1 MSSLKLRAV
10 CTLASL
16 SMMAVGACSNS
27 SDAVSRLAAP
37 SNSSGDVVAMVAV
50 PEQIAQVCKA
60 GSSPS
65 GTYTF
70 TTVAS
75 GSANTGDL
83 VTSPVTITVVQ
94 GGPTVCKTIFSRTQ
108 AVGLNTSDP
117 AAIVTVTEAAA
128 PGTILGDIT
137 GSSLAAP
144 FVKDV
149 AGRNASVGVNAFHSA
164 TATFFNVAVS
174 LGCSYTQ
181 GYWKNHTDKWAGIGY
196 DPNAKFDGGM
206 SWINLFN
213 TPPKKG
219 DAYIQLAHQYMAAKL
234 NILNGASTTPA
245 VSAAIAWAEAFF
257 PGKTPATSLSKSV
270 KAAAVA
276 AAGTLGSY
284 NEGLIGPGHCDE

>member
-1 MSSLKLRAV
+1 MSSMKSRAV

-16 SMMAVGACSNS
+16 AMVGVGACSNT
-27 SDAVSRLAAP
+27 SDVASRLAAP
-37 SNSSGDVVAMVAV
+37 SNASGIVALVVV
-50 PEQIAQVCKA
+50 PEQTAQVCKA

-75 GSANTGDL
+75 GSANTGDV
-83 VTSPVTITVVQ
+83 VTSPVSITVVQ

-117 AAIVTVTEAAA
+117 AAVVTVTEAAA

-137 GSSLAAP
+137 GASDAAP

-181 GYWKNHTDKWAGIGY
+181 GYWKNHTDKWAALGY
-196 DPNAKFDGGM
+196 SPTAKFDGGM
-206 SWINLFN
+206 SWIDLFN
-213 TPPKKG
+213 TPPKGG
-219 DAYIQLAHQYMAAKL
+219 DVYIQLAHQYMAATL
-234 NILNGASTTPA
+234 NLANGASMPA
-245 VSAAIAWAEAFF
+245 DVKVAYDKATAYFAAGGDGKGSGDITGVAAILDAYNN
-257 PGKTPATSLSKSV
+257 GLS
-270 KAAAVA
+270 
-276 AAGTLGSY
+276 AG
-284 NEGLIGPGHCDE
+284 GPPHCE